1 MQITQKQIAEELTIS
16 LVGRLDTTTA
26 PNLEAAINNI
36 SDAVKNIIIDMQ
48 KVEYVSSAGLR
59 VLLAI
64 QKKMNNI
71 GTLKLT
77 GVSETVMEVFQ
88 MTGFSDILKI
98 E

>member
-1 MQITQKQIAEELTIS
+1 MQITQKQIADELTIS